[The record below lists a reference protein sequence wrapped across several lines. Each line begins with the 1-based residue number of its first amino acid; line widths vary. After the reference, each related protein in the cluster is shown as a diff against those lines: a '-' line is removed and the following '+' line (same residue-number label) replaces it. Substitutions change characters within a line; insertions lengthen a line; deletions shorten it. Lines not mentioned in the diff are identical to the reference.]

1 MCKLFML
8 KLTRRLIVLK
18 PIPHIKAET
27 HPGSPNEVPELGPSQ
42 SYLNALDRSLESS
55 ILETPSHSLPHISP
69 HPHGSASTHPLP
81 SIPTISPPPLVLS
94 GAGKEAAEL
103 AAWFRTDKREGS
115 SRPLLPSLS
124 HC

>member
-1 MCKLFML
+1 ML
-8 KLTRRLIVLK
+8 KLTQRLIVLK
-18 PIPHIKAET
+18 PIPHIKAEM
-27 HPGSPNEVPELGPSQ
+27 HPRSPNEVPELGPSQ

-69 HPHGSASTHPLP
+69 HPHGSSSTHPPP
-81 SIPTISPPPLVLS
+81 SIPIISPPPLVLS